1 MATGNRERPNGKYN
15 HFDKKTNSEDE
26 IKLKTSSTKQ
36 RTLLMTDFNCWFV
49 KALKENNV
57 FHPLSDGLCESHNRT
72 EGMSM
77 MNCRAISS
85 RYDLSVKHGNLH
97 LNSRHSEDFQS
108 NKSISQWCQQQSCL
122 FLTAV
127 IIYFLMDSALSPI
140 CLLQLTETAPR
151 PASKHCLA
159 LWQLPTLG
167 HIVGTHRSPW
177 MVAHDAVARL
187 PRW

>member
-15 HFDKKTNSEDE
+15 HFDKKTNSVDE

-49 KALKENNV
+49 EALKENHA

-122 FLTAV
+122 FLT
-127 IIYFLMDSALSPI
+127 DSALSPI
-140 CLLQLTETAPR
+140 CLLQLTAMPNSTTT
-151 PASKHCLA
+151 SITLWHCLA
-159 LWQLPTLG
+159 LCLCQLL
-167 HIVGTHRSPW
+167 
-177 MVAHDAVARL
+177 DAS
-187 PRW
+187 

>member
-49 KALKENNV
+49 EALKENNV
-57 FHPLSDGLCESHNRT
+57 FHPLSDGLWESDNST

-97 LNSRHSEDFQS
+97 LNSRHSEDFKETSPYHNGVS
-108 NKSISQWCQQQSCL
+108 NKVVCF
-122 FLTAV
+122 FL
-127 IIYFLMDSALSPI
+127 L
-140 CLLQLTETAPR
+140 
-151 PASKHCLA
+151 
-159 LWQLPTLG
+159 
-167 HIVGTHRSPW
+167 
-177 MVAHDAVARL
+177 
-187 PRW
+187 